1 MTQNDKNN
9 VFLEMK
15 VLLEKPEFDLVRLTY
30 EKSTLMGTAEVDNK

>member
-15 VLLEKPEFDLVRLTY
+15 VLLEMPKFDVVRLTY
-30 EKSTLMGTAEVDNK
+30 LNSAL